1 MSVKETRPIFFVGNI
16 MFGIRMGEL
25 RKARLPRR
33 FPLLMFCWDRDAM
46 LSISI
51 EKQRKRPPFSK
62 LCLAHGW
69 AGGQAGAQRQTRQTK
84 EAKYLLLVLNSKG
97 NARHFFCFYGF

>member
-1 MSVKETRPIFFVGNI
+1 MFVEETPAIFWGGNY
-16 MFGIRMGEL
+16 FWHPDGRATE
-25 RKARLPRR
+25 ARLPMR

-51 EKQRKRPPFSK
+51 EKHRKRPPFSK

-69 AGGQAGAQRQTRQTK
+69 AGGQAGAQRQTSQTK
-84 EAKYLLLVLNSKG
+84 TS
-97 NARHFFCFYGF
+97 